1 MMISNCIKFF
11 NQSRLKMIEVVA
23 DSKGNFFYEN
33 EFLDETVIKFLVD
46 ELKEEIK
53 KLDGELRIAL
63 ENKSVNQ
70 EALSSINNKRK
81 EKILSL
87 VYFASNNMAHIDKL
101 MGLIDS
107 TYEFYNCLVALKQY
121 EVNKTDEPY
130 KLLNDY
136 LGGRMYFPNHFL
148 LNTVFSELLFKR
160 YELPRAY
167 ACLQE
172 ALRLRPDDIDVHKK
186 LLAIHTNQNNVVG
199 IETEQAIL
207 KILQN

>member
-1 MMISNCIKFF
+1 MISSCIKFF

-63 ENKSVNQ
+63 ENKSIGQ
-70 EALSSINNKRK
+70 EVLSAINNKRK
-81 EKILSL
+81 EKILNL
-87 VYFASNNMAHIDKL
+87 VYLASNNVAHIEKL
-101 MGLIDS
+101 MSFIDP
-107 TYEFYNCLVALKQY
+107 TYQFYNCLLALKKFECNQTNEAY
-121 EVNKTDEPY
+121 E
-130 KLLNDY
+130 LLNEY
-136 LGGRMYFPNHFL
+136 LEGGTCFPNHFL
-148 LNTVFSELLFKR
+148 LNIVFGELLIKR
-160 YELPRAY
+160 CEYLRAY

-186 LLAIHTNQNNVVG
+186 LLVIHTNQNNVVG
-199 IETEQAIL
+199 IETEQNIL